1 MSGVRI
7 ERFCDWRRATAARVN
22 AADLADFDRGFLIAG
37 RKTII
42 VVTGTD
48 VLGRAHHQPMAKA
61 WTSAFDKMA
70 VPQVGT
76 IVVHLQRGL
85 SDYIARVGTGS

>member
-48 VLGRAHHQPMAKA
+48 VLGSRA
-61 WTSAFDKMA
+61 SAFDKMA